1 MPVRGSFTAWAG
13 AADEDPSSPA
23 PRLAKGS
30 LSGVSLL
37 SLVAL
42 PWAMNDGMSGG
53 CRGGST
59 LALTPE
65 LSGDQAHRCGV
76 AALVDAD
83 RPRALH
89 AALAWG
95 S

>member
-1 MPVRGSFTAWAG
+1 MPVRGSFTALTG

-30 LSGVSLL
+30 LRRVSLL

-42 PWAMNDGMSGG
+42 PWEMNDGMS
-53 CRGGST
+53 RERRRAST

-65 LSGDQAHRCGV
+65 LRGDQAHRCGV
-76 AALVDAD
+76 AAFVVAD
-83 RPRALH
+83 PSRALH

-95 S
+95 L